1 MGKGVLIIN
10 INRIAIVY
18 AYFVSRFLKTRR
30 YSDIIEL
37 LKQTLCSDKINIS
50 SSSMGENPIGYT

>member
-18 AYFVSRFLKTRR
+18 AYFVDLSVAFAL
-30 YSDIIEL
+30 SAL
-37 LKQTLCSDKINIS
+37 LKQTFR
-50 SSSMGENPIGYT
+50 EQ

>member
-30 YSDIIEL
+30 YSDIIAL
-37 LKQTLCSDKINIS
+37 LKQTLV
-50 SSSMGENPIGYT
+50 E

>member
-18 AYFVSRFLKTRR
+18 AYFVDLSALHFPFYLNK
-30 YSDIIEL
+30 L
-37 LKQTLCSDKINIS
+37 LESSDKI
-50 SSSMGENPIGYT
+50 T